1 MGTRSL
7 TIVKESIDPS
17 CEDIIVMYKQ
27 TDGYPEGMGMKLAN
41 FLEGYKI
48 INGIPPDPDPKSAN
62 GMHDLAAQL
71 VAEFTNGIGEI
82 YLHPSG
88 TRDVWEEF
96 IYYIYLGP
104 DNILRIQVV
113 QACRIKDNQSG
124 EWNMVE
130 DKIFDGTPTEVKKW
144 ILG

>member
-7 TIVKESIDPS
+7 TIVKESIDTS

-27 TDGYPEGMGMKLAN
+27 FDGYPEGMGVKLAN
-41 FLEGYKI
+41 FLEGYII
-48 INGIPPDPDPKSAN
+48 INGIPPNPNPKSAN
-62 GMHDLAAQL
+62 GIHDLAAQL
-71 VAEFTNGIGEI
+71 VAEFKNEIGEI

-124 EWNMVE
+124 EWSMVE
-130 DKIFDGTPTEVKKW
+130 HKIFDGTPTEVKKW

>member
-27 TDGYPEGMGMKLAN
+27 FDGYPEGMGVKLAN
-41 FLEGYKI
+41 FLEGYII
-48 INGIPPDPDPKSAN
+48 INGIPPNPNPKSAN
-62 GMHDLAAQL
+62 GIHDLAAQL
-71 VAEFTNGIGEI
+71 VAEFKNEIGEI

-113 QACRIKDNQSG
+113 QACRIKDNQAG
-124 EWNMVE
+124 EWSMVE
-130 DKIFDGTPTEVKKW
+130 HKIFDGTPTEVKKW

>member
-27 TDGYPEGMGMKLAN
+27 FDGYPEGLGLRLAN
-41 FLEGYKI
+41 FLKGFII

-124 EWNMVE
+124 EWSMVE

>member
-27 TDGYPEGMGMKLAN
+27 FDGYPEGMGVKLAN
-41 FLEGYKI
+41 FLEGYII
-48 INGIPPDPDPKSAN
+48 INGIPPNPNPKSAN
-62 GMHDLAAQL
+62 GIHDLAAQL
-71 VAEFTNGIGEI
+71 VAEFKNEIGEI

-124 EWNMVE
+124 EWSMVE

>member
-1 MGTRSL
+1 MSDT
-7 TIVKESIDPS
+7 
-17 CEDIIVMYKQ
+17 
-27 TDGYPEGMGMKLAN
+27 KLRIN
-41 FLEGYKI
+41 
-48 INGIPPDPDPKSAN
+48 INGQALIKTGELFSNAVLLGANVFLIGTSLSNAVRFKRQERIQSNLQLGAEIASA
-62 GMHDLAAQL
+62 

-124 EWNMVE
+124 EWSMVE
-130 DKIFDGTPTEVKKW
+130 NKIFDGTPTEVKKW

>member
-27 TDGYPEGMGMKLAN
+27 FDGYPEGLGLRLAN
-41 FLEGYKI
+41 FLKGFII
-48 INGIPPDPDPKSAN
+48 INGIPPNPNPKSAN

-71 VAEFTNGIGEI
+71 VAEFKNEIGEI

>member
-27 TDGYPEGMGMKLAN
+27 FDGYPEGLGLRLAN
-41 FLEGYKI
+41 FLKGFII
-48 INGIPPDPDPKSAN
+48 INGIPPNPNPKSAN

-124 EWNMVE
+124 EWSMVE

>member
-27 TDGYPEGMGMKLAN
+27 FDGYPEGLGLRLAN
-41 FLEGYKI
+41 FLKGFII
-48 INGIPPDPDPKSAN
+48 INGIPPNPNPKSAN

-71 VAEFTNGIGEI
+71 VAEFKNEIGEI

-124 EWNMVE
+124 ELSMVE
-130 DKIFDGTPTEVKKW
+130 HKIFDGTPTKVKKW

>member
-27 TDGYPEGMGMKLAN
+27 FDGYPEGLGLRLAN
-41 FLEGYKI
+41 FLKGFII
-48 INGIPPDPDPKSAN
+48 INGIPPNPNPKSAN

-113 QACRIKDNQSG
+113 QACRIKDNSSG
-124 EWNMVE
+124 EWSMVE

>member
-7 TIVKESIDPS
+7 TIVKESLSKELVVI
-17 CEDIIVMYKQ
+17 YKQ

-41 FLEGYKI
+41 FLEGYII

-104 DNILRIQVV
+104 DNTLRIQVV
-113 QACRIKDNQSG
+113 QACRIKDNKSG

>member
-7 TIVKESIDPS
+7 TIVKKSLSQSTKELVVI
-17 CEDIIVMYKQ
+17 YKQ

-71 VAEFTNGIGEI
+71 VAALMNGIGEI
-82 YLHPSG
+82 YLYPSG

-96 IYYIYLGP
+96 IYYIYP
-104 DNILRIQVV
+104 STNNTLRIRTVETYHKTDPKTSEQV
-113 QACRIKDNQSG
+113 I
-124 EWNMVE
+124 VE
-130 DKIFDGTPTEVKKW
+130 KVIFDGTPSEMKERLVE
-144 ILG
+144 

>member
-7 TIVKESIDPS
+7 TIVKESIDTS

-27 TDGYPEGMGMKLAN
+27 FDGYPEGMGVKLAN
-41 FLEGYKI
+41 FLKGYKI
-48 INGIPPDPDPKSAN
+48 INGIPPNPNPKSAN

>member
-27 TDGYPEGMGMKLAN
+27 FDGYPEGMGVKLAN
-41 FLEGYKI
+41 FLEGYII
-48 INGIPPDPDPKSAN
+48 INGIPPNPNPKSAN
-62 GMHDLAAQL
+62 GIHDLAAQL

-104 DNILRIQVV
+104 DNSLRIQVV

-124 EWNMVE
+124 EWSMVE
-130 DKIFDGTPTEVKKW
+130 DKIFDGTPTKVKKW

>member
-7 TIVKESIDPS
+7 TIVKESLIQS
-17 CEDIIVMYKQ
+17 TKELVVIYKQ

-124 EWNMVE
+124 EWNIVE

>member
-7 TIVKESIDPS
+7 PIVKESIDPS

-27 TDGYPEGMGMKLAN
+27 FDGYPEGLGLGLAN
-41 FLEGYKI
+41 FLIGYKI
-48 INGIPPDPDPKSAN
+48 INGIPPNPDPKSAN

-71 VAEFTNGIGEI
+71 VAALMNGIGEI

-104 DNILRIQVV
+104 DKYSQ
-113 QACRIKDNQSG
+113 DSG
-124 EWNMVE
+124 SASVPY
-130 DKIFDGTPTEVKKW
+130 KR
-144 ILG
+144 

>member
-1 MGTRSL
+1 MATRSL
-7 TIVKESIDPS
+7 TIVKESLSPS
-17 CEDIIVMYKQ
+17 TKELVVIYKQ
-27 TDGYPEGMGMKLAN
+27 SDGYPKGMGVKLAN
-41 FLEGYKI
+41 FLEGYII

-96 IYYIYLGP
+96 IYYIYP
-104 DNILRIQVV
+104 STNNTLRIRTVETYHKTDPQTSEQV
-113 QACRIKDNQSG
+113 I
-124 EWNMVE
+124 VE
-130 DKIFDGTPTEVKKW
+130 KVIFDGTPSEMKEWLVE
-144 ILG
+144 

>member
-7 TIVKESIDPS
+7 TIVKESIGPS

-27 TDGYPEGMGMKLAN
+27 FDGYPEGLGLRLAN
-41 FLEGYKI
+41 FLKGFII
-48 INGIPPDPDPKSAN
+48 INGIPPNPNPKSAN
-62 GMHDLAAQL
+62 GIHDLAAQL

-124 EWNMVE
+124 EWSMVE

>member
-27 TDGYPEGMGMKLAN
+27 FDGYPEGLGLRLAN
-41 FLEGYKI
+41 FLKGFII

-113 QACRIKDNQSG
+113 QACRIKDNKSG

>member
-27 TDGYPEGMGMKLAN
+27 FDGYPEGLGLRLAN
-41 FLEGYKI
+41 FLKGFII
-48 INGIPPDPDPKSAN
+48 INGIPPNPNPKSAN
-62 GMHDLAAQL
+62 GIHDLAAQL
-71 VAEFTNGIGEI
+71 VAEFKNEIGEI

-124 EWNMVE
+124 EWSMVE

>member
-27 TDGYPEGMGMKLAN
+27 FDGYPEGLGLRLAN
-41 FLEGYKI
+41 FLKGFII
-48 INGIPPDPDPKSAN
+48 INGIPPNPNPKSAN

-124 EWNMVE
+124 EWSMVE
-130 DKIFDGTPTEVKKW
+130 DKIFDSTPTEVKKW

>member
-7 TIVKESIDPS
+7 TIVKESLSQSTKELVVI
-17 CEDIIVMYKQ
+17 YKQ

-41 FLEGYKI
+41 FLIGYKI

-71 VAEFTNGIGEI
+71 VAALMNGIGEI

-113 QACRIKDNQSG
+113 QA
-124 EWNMVE
+124 
-130 DKIFDGTPTEVKKW
+130 
-144 ILG
+144 

>member
-1 MGTRSL
+1 MATRSL
-7 TIVKESIDPS
+7 TIVKESLSLSTNELVVI
-17 CEDIIVMYKQ
+17 YKQ

-41 FLEGYKI
+41 FLEGYII
-48 INGIPPDPDPKSAN
+48 INGIPPNPNPKSAN
-62 GMHDLAAQL
+62 GMSCLAAQL

-124 EWNMVE
+124 EWSMVE
-130 DKIFDGTPTEVKKW
+130 NKIFDGTPTEVKKW